1 MKKMCDIASK
11 WWADKCDGYTMHD
24 NGAYDA
30 TNALAMMI
38 ADIMNK
44 PVSKATKQ
52 LFIEHLSAKIQ
63 NKLEKDG
70 YNELYLDCD
79 YSPCRI
85 LAEAANEVGI
95 NLSNFPFKTGMSID
109 PKEKKII
116 VYDGYGA
123 KPEVIYDEGMK
134 WQHMG

>member
-1 MKKMCDIASK
+1 MKKLCDTAAK

-30 TNALAMMI
+30 ANALAMMI
-38 ADIMNK
+38 ADMMNK
-44 PVSKATKQ
+44 PVSKAMKQ
-52 LFIEHLSAKIQ
+52 SFTEHLSAKIQ
-63 NKLEKDG
+63 NKLEKAG
-70 YNELYLDCD
+70 YCKLYYLDCD

-95 NLSNFPFKTGMSID
+95 DLSNFPFKTGMRIY
-109 PKEKKII
+109 PKEKKIV

-123 KPEVIYDEGMK
+123 EPEVIYDEGME
-134 WQHMG
+134 